1 MNTNNK
7 EGKMQVLPEGKD
19 IIRYLI
25 WHKSNALSGA
35 PSTTSLIGY

>member
-19 IIRYLI
+19 III
-25 WHKSNALSGA
+25 WHKSNVYSTMVKLS
-35 PSTTSLIGY
+35 L

>member
-1 MNTNNK
+1 MMNTNNK

-25 WHKSNALSGA
+25 WHKSNVYSILVKLS
-35 PSTTSLIGY
+35 L